1 MKIKDFVPLL
11 SIIGLVLLFTGV
23 MQYRYGFSW
32 ESGMLD
38 FMGAFFLI
46 FGLFKII
53 NLKEFAQAYR
63 MYDLP
68 SRYIPGYAWV
78 YPFGELALGVCYLM
92 RYQLFAA
99 NIITVLLMFIGSVGV
114 LKALQKKETLVCA
127 CLGALFK
134 IPMTYVTLA
143 EDVVMGLMA
152 LMMLLI
158 GMY

>member
-1 MKIKDFVPLL
+1 M
-11 SIIGLVLLFTGV
+11 
-23 MQYRYGFSW
+23 
-32 ESGMLD
+32 
-38 FMGAFFLI
+38 I

-99 NIITVLLMFIGSVGV
+99 NIITVLLMLIGSVGV

-143 EDVVMGLMA
+143 EDAVMGLMA